1 MSDQYITTESRENK
15 HPCTPTHS
23 GATRPPKRS
32 QLPTPDQEPSAMHN
46 TMSPHIAPPP
56 MALPPQPAV
65 PPPPLPSTVPSITQ
79 TEPLLHVPPTQIAAP
94 ATEITPCPPNG
105 FPMPQLCDQVTR
117 GLDDSL
123 LTTWTNK
130 PGPKAWIRPWRA
142 KFEPN
147 AEVTWLKL
155 KALVQRV
162 IGQEAS
168 TSLVISTPQ
177 EDGTFNTERSPP
189 LWHFLI
195 LGLTQE
201 ATDFLVN
208 LQVISTP
215 EITAFTLPFIQP
227 IPTYICTLENFT
239 LLDSPESNAIV
250 ANVIKQA
257 MKSNDVILEFICG
270 FDPDPDMLPTMINS
284 IQVTSLHI
292 ANNVT

>member
-177 EDGTFNTERSPP
+177 EDGNFQYR
-189 LWHFLI
+189 
-195 LGLTQE
+195 TQP
-201 ATDFLVN
+201 TT
-208 LQVISTP
+208 VISTP